1 MSINKEKVADV
12 SSKANAVVNA
22 VGSIA
27 SIFFPKIAGPVVLAS
42 EVLDKISK
50 IDDSE
55 AKEVVLGLTATAQAI
70 DDIANQAKEGKGID
84 YKQLELL
91 SENLKVIDKSLD
103 KFYKIIS

>member
-12 SSKANAVVNA
+12 SNKANAVVNA
-22 VGSIA
+22 IGSIA
-27 SIFFPKIAGPVVLAS
+27 SIFFPKVAGPVILAS

-50 IDDSE
+50 IDDKE
-55 AKEVVLGLTATAQAI
+55 AEDVVLGLTATSQAL
-70 DDIANQAKEGKGID
+70 DDMANQVKAGKSID

-91 SENLKVIDKSLD
+91 SENIKIIDKSLD